1 MDSTTPPT
9 DEPLWTP
16 TAERV
21 AAANLTRFAA
31 SVGQRGASYEELHR
45 WSIDEPDEFW
55 QAIWDFAG
63 VVGFP
68 GDTVLERGSS
78 MRFDR
83 FFTGASLNIVDTFLR
98 WRGDDEAIVAIDE
111 RGLRRAIS
119 RDELRELVAE
129 AAAALKAD
137 GVGVGDRVAAWMP
150 NVPETIIV
158 MLAAASIGAVF
169 SSTSPDFGVDGVID
183 RFGQIEPTVL
193 VACDGYLY
201 GGKRFE
207 TTDRLAEIVR
217 ALPTLRRVV
226 VVRHLGDVAVPP
238 EVVAFGEWIGP
249 HAGAALEPVALP
261 FDHPW
266 YVLYSSGTTGKPKC
280 IVHRAGGVLLKH
292 LTEHQVLCD
301 IRAGDRV
308 MYFTTAGWM
317 MWNWLASVLASGATV
332 VLYDGSPFHPKGDVL
347 FGIAESERLTLL
359 GVSAKFIDSC
369 AKAGV
374 DPSAHH
380 RLEHLRTVCSTGSP
394 LSPDGFRYVYEHV
407 KADVHLASIS
417 GGTDLCGCFV
427 GGDPTGPVWAGEI
440 QRPALGMAVDVW
452 GPEGRSLS
460 FDAGAGEL
468 VCTRSFPSMP
478 LGFWNDADGSRY
490 RAAYYERFPDV
501 WAQGDFASWT
511 SHGGMVVHGRSDAT
525 LNPGGVRIGT
535 AEIYRVVE
543 RLPQIVEAL
552 VFGQQWEGDT
562 RIVLLVRLAEEV
574 SLDEPLRTEIRSL
587 IRSSATPR
595 HVPAVIVAVHDLPRT
610 RSNKLVELAV
620 ADVVHGRPVRNTEAL
635 ANPEALAAIAAI
647 PELQPA
653 APS

>member
-1 MDSTTPPT
+1 MDSSNQPA

-21 AAANLTRFAA
+21 VAANLTRFATSA
-31 SVGQRGASYEELHR
+31 GHRGASFDEMHQ

-55 QAIWDFAG
+55 QAIWDFTG
-63 VVGFP
+63 VVGYP
-68 GDTVLERGSS
+68 GDTVLERGES

-83 FFTGASLNIVDTFLR
+83 YFPGASLNIVDTFLR
-98 WRGDDEAIVAIDE
+98 FRGDDEAIVAIDE
-111 RGLRRAIS
+111 RRIRRAIS
-119 RDELRELVAE
+119 RDELRERVA
-129 AAAALKAD
+129 ATAAALKSD
-137 GVGVGDRVAAWMP
+137 GVGVGDRVVAWMP
-150 NVPETIIV
+150 NVPETVIV

-169 SSTSPDFGVDGVID
+169 SSTSPDFGVTGVID
-183 RFGQIEPTVL
+183 RFGQIEPSVL

-207 TTDRLAEIVR
+207 VVDRLAEIVR

-226 VVRHLGDVAVPP
+226 MLPHLGDVDLPDEA
-238 EVVAFGEWIGP
+238 VAFADWIGP
-249 HAGAALEPVALP
+249 HWGAALETVPLP

-292 LTEHQVLCD
+292 LMEHQLHCD
-301 IRAGDRV
+301 IRPSDRV
-308 MYFTTAGWM
+308 LYFTTAGWM
-317 MWNWLASVLASGATV
+317 MWNWLASVLASGAAAL
-332 VLYDGSPFHPKGDVL
+332 LYDGSPFHPNGNVL
-347 FGIAESERLTLL
+347 FEIADAERITLL

-369 AKAGV
+369 AKAGL
-374 DPSAHH
+374 DPSAD
-380 RLEHLRTVCSTGSP
+380 RGLQHLRTVCSTGSP
-394 LSPDGFRYVYEHV
+394 LSPEGFRYIYEHV

-427 GGDPTGPVWAGEI
+427 GGDPTGSVWAGEI
-440 QRPALGMAVDVW
+440 QRPMLGMAVDVW
-452 GPEGRSLS
+452 GPQGESVPPEG
-460 FDAGAGEL
+460 GAGEL
-468 VCTRSFPSMP
+468 VCTHSFPSMP
-478 LGFWNDADGSRY
+478 VGFWNDEDGSRY
-490 RAAYYERFPDV
+490 RAAYYERFDDV

-511 SHGGMVVHGRSDAT
+511 LHGGIVVHGRSDAT

-543 RLPQIVEAL
+543 QLPQIVESL

-562 RIVLLVRLAEEV
+562 RIVLLVRLSADV
-574 SLDEPLRTEIRSL
+574 TLDDALRAEIRSR

-595 HVPAVIVAVHDLPRT
+595 HVPAVIVAVEDLPRT

-620 ADVVHGRPVRNTEAL
+620 ADVVHGRPVRNTDAL
-635 ANPEALAAIAAI
+635 ANPEALDAIAAL
-647 PELQPA
+647 PELTGK
-653 APS
+653 